1 MKEINPRTQLFSFI
15 LKEAIRSKRILA
27 DMFLADGI
35 DLKVD
40 QYIFLELIHNNPNMT
55 QQDISD
61 ELNKDKTIV
70 LRQVKSLIDMGY
82 VERETDEADG
92 RKKNLI
98 PTAAGTASYQRA
110 VESAGNLSM
119 QMLDSITDNQI
130 KTMLDLFDKL
140 AIEGKA

>member
-98 PTAAGTASYQRA
+98 PTAAGTASYRRA